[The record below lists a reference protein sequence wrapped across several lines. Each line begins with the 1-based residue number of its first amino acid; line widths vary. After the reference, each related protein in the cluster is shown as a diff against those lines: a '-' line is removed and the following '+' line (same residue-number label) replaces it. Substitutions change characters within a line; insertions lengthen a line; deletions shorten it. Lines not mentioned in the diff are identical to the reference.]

1 MPERI
6 GPLVVLGDR
15 VTVFGDLPAGR
26 EEERLE
32 ATYRSHGSEYETLV
46 PLVIWNCDAKLP
58 PLAEFR
64 NTHDLVKW
72 AYRF

>member
-26 EEERLE
+26 
-32 ATYRSHGSEYETLV
+32 HGSEYETLV